1 MNEYFHAL
9 DPTKELIEGGFAGYP
24 RRDVGMY
31 VVGTR
36 HLLTRKT
43 QVNQRRGRMNPMIE
57 AFDAIEVQVH
67 QVIDLNAALRAQC
80 ASLQE
85 QLRQAQALHEAR
97 QGDQASEQ
105 LQQAIVGRDQAIEQL
120 QQAIGARDQ
129 AIGQLQQAIAARDQ
143 AIEQQAH
150 ALSAAELAINERDQQ
165 IKEFRD
171 RMKQAQQRVRK
182 ALEVLPPHTPDLFE
196 EAPPPAR

>member
-1 MNEYFHAL
+1 M
-9 DPTKELIEGGFAGYP
+9 EGGFAGYP
-24 RRDVGMY
+24 RRDVAMY
-31 VVGTR
+31 VVSTR
-36 HLLTRKT
+36 RLLTRKT

-57 AFDAIEVQVH
+57 AFDAVEAQVH

-85 QLRQAQALHEAR
+85 QLRQAQALHDAREA
-97 QGDQASEQ
+97 
-105 LQQAIVGRDQAIEQL
+105 VV
-120 QQAIGARDQ
+120 ARDQ
-129 AIGQLQQAIAARDQ
+129 AIGQLQQAITARDQ

-196 EAPPPAR
+196 ELPPPAR

>member
-1 MNEYFHAL
+1 
-9 DPTKELIEGGFAGYP
+9 
-24 RRDVGMY
+24 
-31 VVGTR
+31 
-36 HLLTRKT
+36 
-43 QVNQRRGRMNPMIE
+43 MNPMIE
-57 AFDAIEVQVH
+57 AFDAVEAQVH

-85 QLRQAQALHEAR
+85 QLRQAQALHDAR
-97 QGDQASEQ
+97 EGDQASDQ
-105 LQQAIVGRDQAIEQL
+105 LQQAIVSRDQAIEQL
-120 QQAIGARDQ
+120 QQAVVARDQ
-129 AIGQLQQAIAARDQ
+129 AIGQLQQAITARDQ

-196 EAPPPAR
+196 ESLPPAR

>member
-1 MNEYFHAL
+1 
-9 DPTKELIEGGFAGYP
+9 
-24 RRDVGMY
+24 MY

-57 AFDAIEVQVH
+57 AFDAIEAQVH
-67 QVIDLNAALRAQC
+67 QVIDLNSALRAQC

-85 QLRQAQALHEAR
+85 QLRQAQALHEGGE
-97 QGDQASEQ
+97 GDQASEQ
-105 LQQAIVGRDQAIEQL
+105 QQAIMGRDQAIEQL
-120 QQAIGARDQ
+120 RQAIVARDQ
-129 AIGQLQQAIAARDQ
+129 AIVQLQQAITARDQ
-143 AIEQQAH
+143 AIEQQTH

-165 IKEFRD
+165 IKDFRD

-196 EAPPPAR
+196 ESPPPAR